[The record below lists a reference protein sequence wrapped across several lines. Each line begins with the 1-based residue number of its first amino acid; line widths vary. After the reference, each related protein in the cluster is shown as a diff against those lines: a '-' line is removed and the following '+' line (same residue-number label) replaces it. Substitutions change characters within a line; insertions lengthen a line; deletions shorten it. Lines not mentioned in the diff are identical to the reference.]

1 MSTAARTS
9 SLIATA
15 LLTLSAGF
23 SVPVNAQAA
32 ALPISQ
38 EPLYITNRI
47 KPAFIMAID
56 DSGSMQWETLFA
68 TQDGLGAW
76 DPDPGRRSF
85 FHSSGR
91 PLRES
96 ETCLHLSN
104 VRDRVDPD
112 TSTPRSRCQNSN
124 TDFLELFPFPG
135 RGTPRQTFPPIPN
148 FGFARSHE
156 FNPGYF
162 NPFTTYEPWAKA
174 DRTLWDDADE
184 ESALVDPR
192 VSTSAEFD
200 LTNDVQE
207 DGNDNGTSNTWLFDF
222 RAGMTVP
229 AGTVYSRNTGNCN
242 FGGTEIGSTEWYTVT
257 ASVVVGGSCRAGVR
271 YYPATFYLT
280 SPTFDGY
287 TATPLAISNPIGGP
301 PGVTLYRYEIKPG
314 NMTAAAYSATMKNF
328 ANWFSYYRNRNLSII
343 AAITKAFVDIDF
355 MRVGA
360 FTINDRKN
368 VTMYD
373 MGVQADRDGFYSLVT
388 NFNGNGGTP
397 NRFAVDYLGGQFRRT
412 GAGAPVQLACQM
424 NAGMLFT
431 DGYSNGGGPT
441 TGIGNLDGT
450 LGAPFADDT
459 ANKKSDIVA
468 RHYMQNIRPDLATG
482 LVRVPAA
489 CSTANPDPR
498 LDCRTDPHMNFYG
511 VTLGAIGTV
520 YGVNA
525 AATSNPYANP
535 PSWPG
540 RCDDCLEAVDELW
553 QATLTGRGKYI
564 NASSPVAISQA
575 MNDVVNAVLDSTQT
589 VGTPPVAGA
598 RVGTDSAT
606 YVTEFAANNN
616 ARDWVGN
623 VKAFRINAD
632 GSLGAQLWN
641 AESLLPVAASRNILA
656 MRTAGPAATRDVVP
670 FVATN
675 FGATE
680 TARATSIG
688 VSLASFASNY
698 TPGMTMIDAFN
709 YLRGDQSREQSVE
722 ALGFRKRSGR
732 LGDIINSTA
741 EVETKRSFYPAFDAL
756 PGAEGTAYRAYQASK
771 RTSFTNSVYVGANA
785 GMLHAFN
792 ADTGAELFAYMP
804 NEAISKVG
812 LLLSRNYQ
820 HRYYVDGQVNVTD
833 AVINGNWG
841 TVLLGNM
848 GRGGRSVFA
857 INVTDPTAVDA
868 SKVMWELPTSDNDL
882 GLGLGRVEVM
892 YGEDGNWYAV
902 FGNGLNSVNANP
914 VLYLVNLST
923 GVVTHRITAEDG
935 GNLTNGLTRIALADV
950 NGNGRV
956 DAIYGGDFQGN
967 LWKFDLSSG
976 DSTSWGV
983 GLAGTPLARA
993 RDINGDP
1000 QPITGG
1006 ITVARGPSGGVMVN
1020 FGTGRYLTDTDAV
1033 SGGTPQ
1039 LQTIYGIWDRG
1050 TVSGITKASL
1060 RQQTIAGLIGTT
1072 GRTISNNRV
1081 NYATQN
1087 GWYLDLRV
1095 GAATPIGERMIGDP
1109 RVIGQTI
1116 TIPTS
1121 EPSADSLCAPGLRSW
1136 GYRLDLFSGGPVLN
1150 RMERPGGVPVCPT
1163 DNCGA
1168 LLVSASG
1175 APVTGSSVVQPQ
1187 RPCRRGIDPE
1197 CPAIADPAV
1206 IATKCGSPNPDDAT
1220 YIGNYDECVEKES
1233 AGGNE
1238 ALVCSISNPIGTQD
1252 FGGEPQVC
1260 GRQSWRQ
1267 VR

>member
-1 MSTAARTS
+1 MSTAARTPT
-9 SLIATA
+9 LIATA

-23 SVPVNAQAA
+23 SSPVNAQAA

-56 DSGSMQWETLFA
+56 DSGSMQWEALFP
-68 TQDGLGAW
+68 TQDGGATW
-76 DPDPGRRSF
+76 NGPARSF
-85 FHSSGR
+85 YHPTELAPNGQPR
-91 PLRES
+91 PFRPTETGTNGLR
-96 ETCLHLSN
+96 
-104 VRDRVDPD
+104 DY
-112 TSTPRSRCQNSN
+112 
-124 TDFLELFPFPG
+124 LELFPFPG
-135 RGTPRQTFPPIPN
+135 RGTARNTFPPLPN

-156 FNPGYF
+156 FNPASF
-162 NPFTTYEPWAKA
+162 NPYITYEPWARA
-174 DRTLWDDADE
+174 DRSLWPNAV
-184 ESALVDPR
+184 ATGVRVDPR
-192 VSTSAEFD
+192 VGTSQLFD
-200 LTNDVQE
+200 LTNDVQQ
-207 DGNDNGTSNTWLFDF
+207 DGTDWRFDF
-222 RAGMTVP
+222 RVGMTIP
-229 AGTVYSRNTGNCN
+229 AGTVYSRNTGNTCN
-242 FGGTEIGSTEWYTVT
+242 FGGTQIGTTGWWTVDTDFVSTQNCV
-257 ASVVVGGSCRAGVR
+257 AGIR

-287 TATPLAISNPIGGP
+287 TATPLEIVNPAGGP
-301 PGVTLYRYEIKPG
+301 PGATLYRYEIKPE
-314 NMTAAAYSATMKNF
+314 NMTAAAYSATMQNF
-328 ANWFSYYRNRNLSII
+328 ANYFHYYRNRNLSIV
-343 AAITKAFVDIDF
+343 AALTKAFVDIDF

-360 FTINDRKN
+360 FRINNRN
-368 VTMYD
+368 TVTMYD
-373 MGVQADRDGFYSLVT
+373 MGIQADRDGFYALIT
-388 NFNGNGGTP
+388 AINGNNSTP
-397 NRFAVDYLGGQFRRT
+397 NRIAIDHIGNQFRRI

-431 DGYSNGGGPT
+431 DGYSNQGGPAV
-441 TGIGNLDGT
+441 GNLDGG
-450 LGAPFADDT
+450 LGAPFADSIAD
-459 ANKKSDIVA
+459 KKGDIVA
-468 RHYMQNIRPDLATG
+468 RHYMQNIRPDLQAG
-482 LVRVPAA
+482 LVRVPPA
-489 CSTANPDPR
+489 CATANPDPR

-525 AATSNPYANP
+525 AATANPYANP
-535 PSWPG
+535 PAWPG

-553 QATLTGRGKYI
+553 QATLIGRGRYI

-575 MNDVVNAVLDSTQT
+575 MNDVVNAVLDSTQP

-606 YVTEFAANNN
+606 YQTGFAVRNN
-616 ARDWVGN
+616 ARDWVGSLQ
-623 VKAFRINAD
+623 AFRINAD
-632 GSLGAQLWN
+632 GSIGAQLWSA
-641 AESLLPVAASRNILA
+641 AELLPAASSRNILA
-656 MRTAGPAATRDVVP
+656 MRTPGPAATRSVVP
-670 FVATN
+670 FLASN
-675 FGATE
+675 FGTTE
-680 TARATSIG
+680 AARATAIG
-688 VSLASFASNY
+688 VSLASFTANY
-698 TPGMTMIDAFN
+698 TPGMTMTDAFN

-722 ALGFRKRSGR
+722 PLGFRSRSGR
-732 LGDIINSTA
+732 LGDIVNSTA

-756 PGAEGTAYRAYQASK
+756 PGTEGDAYRAYLATK

-792 ADTGAELFAYMP
+792 ADTGAELFSYVP
-804 NEAISKVG
+804 NGAISQMG
-812 LLLSRNYQ
+812 LLLARNYQ
-820 HRYYVDGQVNVTD
+820 HRYFVDGQINVTD

-868 SKVMWELPTSDNDL
+868 SKVMWELPTNDNDL

-892 YGEDGNWYAV
+892 YGEDGAWYAV
-902 FGNGLNSVNANP
+902 FGNGLNSTNSNP

-923 GVVTHRITAEDG
+923 GVVTRRITANDG
-935 GNLTNGLTRIALADV
+935 GDFTNGLTRIALADV

-956 DAIYGGDFQGN
+956 DAVYGGDFQGN
-967 LWKFDLSSG
+967 VWKFDLSST
-976 DSTSWGV
+976 SNSSWGV
-983 GLAGTPLARA
+983 GLAGNPLARA

-1006 ITVARGPSGGVMVN
+1006 LTVSRGPSGGVMVH
-1020 FGTGRYLTDTDAV
+1020 FGTGRYLTDSDAV
-1033 SGGTPQ
+1033 AGGTQQ
-1039 LQTIYGIWDRG
+1039 LQTLYGVWDRG
-1050 TVSGITKASL
+1050 AVSGITRASL
-1060 RQQTIAGLIGTT
+1060 QGQTITGLIGTT

-1087 GWYLDLRV
+1087 GWFLDLRV
-1095 GAATPIGERMIGDP
+1095 GSTASTGERMIGDP

-1121 EPSADSLCAPGLRSW
+1121 EPSSDNQCAPGLRSW

-1150 RMERPGGVPVCPT
+1150 RMERPGGGSVCST
-1163 DNCGA
+1163 ANCGA
-1168 LLVSASG
+1168 LLVQTSG

-1206 IATKCGSPNPDDAT
+1206 IASKCGSPNPDDAT
-1220 YIGNYDECVEKES
+1220 YREDYYECVEKES
-1233 AGGNE
+1233 AGSSEG
-1238 ALVCSISNPIGTQD
+1238 LSCSISNPIGSQD

>member
-1 MSTAARTS
+1 MSTAARTPT
-9 SLIATA
+9 LIATA

-23 SVPVNAQAA
+23 SSPVNAQAA

-56 DSGSMQWETLFA
+56 DSGSMQWETLFP
-68 TQDGLGAW
+68 TQDGRATW
-76 DPDPGRRSF
+76 NPDVGQRSF
-85 FHSSGR
+85 YNASGR
-91 PLRES
+91 PFRNTEIGS
-96 ETCLHLSN
+96 CEAIANET
-104 VRDRVDPD
+104 DRNNCRARFSDY
-112 TSTPRSRCQNSN
+112 
-124 TDFLELFPFPG
+124 LELFPFPG
-135 RGTPRQTFPPIPN
+135 RGTPRNTFPPLPN

-162 NPFTTYEPWAKA
+162 NPFTTYEPWARA
-174 DRTLWDDADE
+174 DRSLWANANP
-184 ESALVDPR
+184 SAALVDPR
-192 VSTSAEFD
+192 VTTGTSFNLTAE
-200 LTNDVQE
+200 VQQ
-207 DGNDNGTSNTWLFDF
+207 DGNGNATSNTWLFDF
-222 RAGMTVP
+222 RVGMTVP

-242 FGGTEIGSTEWYTVT
+242 FGGTQIGTTGWWTVGADFT
-257 ASVVVGGSCRAGVR
+257 LTGDCRAGVR

-287 TATPLAISNPIGGP
+287 TATPLAIVNPAGGP
-301 PGVTLYRYEIKPG
+301 PNTTLYHYEIRPE
-314 NMTAAAYSATMKNF
+314 NMTAAAYAAAMQNF
-328 ANWFSYYRNRNLSII
+328 ANWFSYYRNRNLSIV
-343 AAITKAFVDIDF
+343 AALTKAFVDIDF

-360 FTINDRKN
+360 FRINESN
-368 VTMYD
+368 PSVTMYD
-373 MGVQADRDGFYSLVT
+373 MGIQADRNGFYNLIT
-388 NFNGNGGTP
+388 PYNGNGGTP
-397 NRFAVDYLGGQFRRT
+397 NRNAVNNLGNQFRRT

-441 TGIGNLDGT
+441 TIGNLDGG
-450 LGAPFADDT
+450 LGPPFADGI
-459 ANKKSDIVA
+459 ANKLSDIVA

-482 LVRVPAA
+482 LVRVPPA
-489 CSTANPDPR
+489 CATANPDPR

-511 VTLGAIGTV
+511 ITLGAIGNI

-525 AATSNPYANP
+525 AATANP
-535 PSWPG
+535 FDNPPTWGPY
-540 RCDDCLEAVDELW
+540 CNDCLDAVDELW
-553 QATLTGRGKYI
+553 HATLTGRGRYI

-575 MNDVVNAVLDSTQT
+575 MNEVVNAVLDSTQP

-606 YVTEFAANNN
+606 YQTGFAVRNN
-616 ARDWVGN
+616 ARDWVGSLQ
-623 VKAFRINAD
+623 AFRINAD
-632 GSLGAQLWN
+632 GSIGAQLWSA
-641 AESLLPVAASRNILA
+641 AELLPAASSRNILA
-656 MRTAGPAATRDVVP
+656 MRTPGPAATRSVVP
-670 FVATN
+670 FLASN
-675 FGATE
+675 FGTTE
-680 TARATSIG
+680 AARATAIG
-688 VSLASFASNY
+688 VSLASFTANY
-698 TPGMTMIDAFN
+698 TPGMTMTDAFN

-722 ALGFRKRSGR
+722 PLGFRSRSGR
-732 LGDIINSTA
+732 LGDIVNSTA

-756 PGAEGTAYRAYQASK
+756 PGTEGDAYRAYLATK

-792 ADTGAELFAYMP
+792 ADTGAELFSYVP
-804 NEAISKVG
+804 NGAISQMG
-812 LLLSRNYQ
+812 LLLARNYQ
-820 HRYYVDGQVNVTD
+820 HRYFVDGQINVTD

-868 SKVMWELPTSDNDL
+868 SKVMWELPTNDNDL

-892 YGEDGNWYAV
+892 YGEDGAWYAV
-902 FGNGLNSVNANP
+902 FGNGLNSTNSNP

-923 GVVTHRITAEDG
+923 GVVTRRITANDG
-935 GNLTNGLTRIALADV
+935 GDFTNGLTRIALADV

-956 DAIYGGDFQGN
+956 DAVYGGDFQGN
-967 LWKFDLSSG
+967 VWKFDLSST
-976 DSTSWGV
+976 SNSSWGV
-983 GLAGTPLARA
+983 GLAGNPLARA

-1006 ITVARGPSGGVMVN
+1006 LTVSRGPSGGVMVH
-1020 FGTGRYLTDTDAV
+1020 FGTGRYLTDSDAV
-1033 SGGTPQ
+1033 AGGTQQ
-1039 LQTIYGIWDRG
+1039 LQTLYGVWDRG
-1050 TVSGITKASL
+1050 AVSGITRASL
-1060 RQQTIAGLIGTT
+1060 QGQTITGLIGTT

-1087 GWYLDLRV
+1087 GWFLDLRV
-1095 GAATPIGERMIGDP
+1095 GSTASTGERMIGDP

-1121 EPSADSLCAPGLRSW
+1121 EPSSDNQCAPGLRSW

-1150 RMERPGGVPVCPT
+1150 RMERPGGGSVCST
-1163 DNCGA
+1163 ANCGA
-1168 LLVSASG
+1168 LLVQTSG

-1206 IATKCGSPNPDDAT
+1206 IASKCGSPNPDDAT
-1220 YIGNYDECVEKES
+1220 YREDYYECVEKES
-1233 AGGNE
+1233 AGSSEG
-1238 ALVCSISNPIGTQD
+1238 LSCSISNPIGSQD

>member
-56 DSGSMQWETLFA
+56 DSGSMNWDVLF
-68 TQDGLGAW
+68 TSYDGQAVWNGVQ
-76 DPDPGRRSF
+76 RSF
-85 FHSSGR
+85 FHPTETLANGR
-91 PLRES
+91 PRTYRFQPS
-96 ETCLHLSN
+96 PS
-104 VRDRVDPD
+104 VDERGNGD
-112 TSTPRSRCQNSN
+112 GQNN
-124 TDFLELFPFPG
+124 YLQLFPYPG
-135 RGTPRQTFPPIPN
+135 RGEVRESIPPITN

-156 FNPGYF
+156 FNPAYF
-162 NPFTTYEPWAKA
+162 NPYIIYEPWAKF
-174 DRTLWDDADE
+174 DRTLWPNATAA
-184 ESALVDPR
+184 SVRVDPR
-192 VSTSAEFD
+192 SATSQEFN
-200 LTNDVQE
+200 LTADVQR
-207 DGNDNGTSNTWLFDF
+207 DNDAAWRF
-222 RAGMTVP
+222 RFRVGMTIP
-229 AGTVYSRNTGNCN
+229 AGTVYSRNTGNGCN
-242 FGGTEIGSTEWYTVT
+242 FGGTQIGTTGWWTVDANFVSTQNCV
-257 ASVVVGGSCRAGVR
+257 SGVR

-280 SPTFDGY
+280 SPTFPGY
-287 TATPLAISNPIGGP
+287 TATPLAIVNPAGGP
-301 PGVTLYRYEIKPG
+301 PGTTLYRYEIKSE
-314 NMTAAAYSATMKNF
+314 NMTADAYSATMRNF
-328 ANWFSYYRNRNLSII
+328 ANYFHYYRNRNLSIV
-343 AAITKAFVDIDF
+343 AALTKAFVDIDF

-360 FTINDRKN
+360 FRINQATPS

-373 MGVQADRDGFYSLVT
+373 MGVKADRESFYALVT
-388 NFNGNGGTP
+388 GYGASGGTP
-397 NRFAVDYLGGQFRRT
+397 NRRAVDNLGLQFRRA

-431 DGYSNGGGPT
+431 DGYSNNGGPT
-441 TGIGNLDGT
+441 VGNEDGT
-450 LGAPFADDT
+450 LGAPFAD
-459 ANKKSDIVA
+459 AFENKLSDIVA
-468 RHYMQNIRPDLATG
+468 RHYMQNIRDDLSAG
-482 LVRVPAA
+482 LVRVPPA
-489 CSTANPDPR
+489 CSAATPDPR

-511 VTLGAIGTV
+511 VTLGGIGTIHS
-520 YGVNA
+520 VNA
-525 AATSNPYANP
+525 AQTANPYANP
-535 PSWPG
+535 PAWPA
-540 RCDDCLEAVDELW
+540 RCDSCLQAIDEIW
-553 QATLTGRGKYI
+553 HATLTGRGRYI
-564 NASSPVAISQA
+564 NAASPVAISQA
-575 MNDVVNAVLDSTQT
+575 MNEVVNAVLDSTQP

-606 YVTEFAANNN
+606 YQTGFAVRNN
-616 ARDWVGN
+616 ARDWVGSLQ
-623 VKAFRINAD
+623 AFRINAD
-632 GSLGAQLWN
+632 GSLGAQLWS
-641 AESLLPVAASRNILA
+641 AEGQLPAAASRNILA
-656 MRTAGPAATRDVVP
+656 MRTPGPVATRDVVP
-670 FVATN
+670 FLVTN

-680 TARATSIG
+680 TERAASIG

-698 TPGMTMIDAFN
+698 TTGMTMADAFS
-709 YLRGDQSREQSVE
+709 YLRGDQSREQSTE
-722 ALGFRKRSGR
+722 ALGFRTRSGR
-732 LGDIINSTA
+732 LGDIINSSA
-741 EVETKRSFYPAFDAL
+741 EVETRRSFYPAFDAL

-771 RTSFTNSVYVGANA
+771 RASFTNSVYVGANA

-792 ADTGAELFAYMP
+792 ADTGAELFAYVP
-804 NEAISKVG
+804 NEAIGNMG
-812 LLLSRNYQ
+812 LLLARNYN
-820 HRYYVDGQVNVTD
+820 HRYFVDGQVNVTD

-868 SKVMWELPTSDNDL
+868 GKVMWELPTSDNDL

-956 DAIYGGDFQGN
+956 DAIYGGDLQGN
-967 LWKFDLSSG
+967 LWKFNLSSA

-983 GLAGTPLARA
+983 GLSGNPLARA

-1006 ITVARGPSGGVMVN
+1006 ITVARGPSGGVMVT

-1033 SGGTPQ
+1033 AGGTQ
-1039 LQTIYGIWDRG
+1039 QVQAVYGVWDRG
-1050 TVSGITKASL
+1050 TVSGITRATL
-1060 RQQTIAGLIGTT
+1060 REQQILTQFGTGSNL
-1072 GRTISNNRV
+1072 GRTLSNNRV
-1081 NYATQN
+1081 DYATQN
-1087 GWYLDLRV
+1087 GWYMDLKV
-1095 GAATPIGERMIGDP
+1095 VTASSATGERMIGDP

-1121 EPSADSLCAPGLRSW
+1121 EPSGDTQCAPGLRSW

-1150 RMERPGGVPVCPT
+1150 RMERPGGSAVCAT
-1163 DNCGA
+1163 ENCGA
-1168 LLVSASG
+1168 LLVSTSG

-1197 CPAIADPAV
+1197 CPALNAETAA
-1206 IATKCGSPNPDDAT
+1206 ATCGSPNPDDPQFNVDYEQCIQKAT
-1220 YIGNYDECVEKES
+1220 EGSD
-1233 AGGNE
+1233 E
-1238 ALVCSISNPIGTQD
+1238 ALVCSISNPIGNQD